1 MKKKKI
7 FIIILI
13 VSLLI
18 ILLASGAYF
27 TYKTINKNK
36 SAISGST
43 VVDKI
48 DKYGYTL
55 EEDAPKVYKDLFKQL
70 QDVLNKD
77 EVDYEEY
84 AKIVA
89 QMMVVDFYN
98 LDNKVSKNDIGGVQ
112 FIYED
117 YKENFVL
124 EASETVYKYIEH
136 NLYNDREQQLPVVD
150 SSYVD
155 SIKTEKYEYKK
166 IKDDEAY
173 TVVVKL
179 TYKKDMGYPESV
191 TVKLLHN
198 NDKLEVYYMK

>member
-7 FIIILI
+7 TLIIIIL
-13 VSLLI
+13 LLVV
-18 ILLASGAYF
+18 LLSVGGYF
-27 TYKTINKNK
+27 GYKAVNKNK
-36 SAISGST
+36 DAIGGT
-43 VVDKI
+43 VVVDKI

-55 EEDAPKVYKDLFKQL
+55 EEDAPKVYKDLFKEL
-70 QDVLNKD
+70 QKVLNKD

-84 AKIVA
+84 AKLVA
-89 QMMVVDFYN
+89 QMTVVDFYN

-112 FIYED
+112 FIYSP

-136 NLYNDREQQLPVVD
+136 NLYKDRTQQLPVVD

-155 SIKTEKYEYKK
+155 SIKTEKYQYKK

-173 TVVVKL
+173 KVNVKL
-179 TYKKDMGYPESV
+179 TYKKDMGYPSNV
-191 TVKLLHN
+191 VVKLLHN
-198 NDKLEVYYMK
+198 DGKLEVYYMK

>member
-7 FIIILI
+7 TLIIIIL
-13 VSLLI
+13 LLVV
-18 ILLASGAYF
+18 LLSVGGYF
-27 TYKTINKNK
+27 GYKTINKNK
-36 SAISGST
+36 NAITGT
-43 VVDKI
+43 VVVDKI

-55 EEDAPKVYKDLFKQL
+55 EEDAPKVYKDLFKEL
-70 QDVLNKD
+70 QKVLNKD

-84 AKIVA
+84 AKLVA
-89 QMMVVDFYN
+89 QMTAVDFYN

-112 FIYED
+112 FIYNP

-136 NLYNDREQQLPVVD
+136 NLYKDRTQQLPVVD

-155 SIKTEKYEYKK
+155 SIKTEKYQYKK

-173 TVVVKL
+173 SVNIKL
-179 TYKKDMGYPESV
+179 TYKKDMGYPSNV
-191 TVKLLHN
+191 VVKLLHN
-198 NDKLEVYYMK
+198 DGKLEVYYMK

>member
-1 MKKKKI
+1 MKKKKLI
-7 FIIILI
+7 LIIIILLL
-13 VSLLI
+13 VVLLLI
-18 ILLASGAYF
+18 GGYF
-27 TYKTINKNK
+27 TYKVVSKNK
-36 SAISGST
+36 SAVTGAV

-55 EEDAPKVYKDLFKQL
+55 EDDAPKVYKDLFKEL
-70 QDVLNKD
+70 QKVLNKD

-84 AKIVA
+84 AKLVA
-89 QMMVVDFYN
+89 QMTVVDFYN

-112 FIYED
+112 FIYGP

-136 NLYNDREQQLPVVD
+136 NLYKDRTQQLPVVD

-155 SIKTEKYEYKK
+155 SIKTLKYQYKK

-173 TVVVKL
+173 SVNVKL
-179 TYKKDMGYPESV
+179 TYNKDMGYPSNV
-191 TVKLLHN
+191 VVKLLHN
-198 NDKLEVYYMK
+198 DGKLEVYYMK

>member
-7 FIIILI
+7 TLIIIIL
-13 VSLLI
+13 LLVV
-18 ILLASGAYF
+18 LLAVGGYF
-27 TYKTINKNK
+27 GYKAVNKNK
-36 SAISGST
+36 TAIGT
-43 VVDKI
+43 TAVVDKI

-55 EEDAPKVYKDLFKQL
+55 EEDAPKVYKELFKEL
-70 QDVLNKD
+70 QDVLSKD

-84 AKIVA
+84 AKLVA
-89 QMMVVDFYN
+89 QMTVVDFYN

-112 FIYED
+112 FIYSS

-136 NLYNDREQQLPVVD
+136 NLYNDRTQQLPVVD

-155 SIKTEKYEYKK
+155 SIKTEKYQYQK

-173 TVVVKL
+173 NVNVKL
-179 TYKKDMGYPESV
+179 TYKKDMGYPSNV
-191 TVKLLHN
+191 VVKLLHN
-198 NDKLEVYYMK
+198 DGKLEVYYMK

>member
-7 FIIILI
+7 TLIIIIL
-13 VSLLI
+13 LLVV
-18 ILLASGAYF
+18 LLAVGGYF
-27 TYKTINKNK
+27 GYKAVNKNK
-36 SAISGST
+36 TAIGT
-43 VVDKI
+43 AAVVDKI

-55 EEDAPKVYKDLFKQL
+55 EEDAPKVYKELFKEL
-70 QDVLNKD
+70 QDVLSKD

-84 AKIVA
+84 AKLVA
-89 QMMVVDFYN
+89 QMTVVDFYN

-112 FIYED
+112 FIYSS

-136 NLYNDREQQLPVVD
+136 NLYNDRTQQLPVVD

-155 SIKTEKYEYKK
+155 SIKTEKYQYQK

-173 TVVVKL
+173 NVNVKL
-179 TYKKDMGYPESV
+179 TYKKDMGYPSNV
-191 TVKLLHN
+191 VVKLLHN
-198 NDKLEVYYMK
+198 DGKLEVYYMK

>member
-1 MKKKKI
+1 MKKKKLI
-7 FIIILI
+7 LIIIILLL
-13 VSLLI
+13 VVLLLI
-18 ILLASGAYF
+18 GGYF
-27 TYKTINKNK
+27 TYKVVSKNK
-36 SAISGST
+36 SAVTGAV

-55 EEDAPKVYKDLFKQL
+55 EDDAPKVYKDLFKEL
-70 QDVLNKD
+70 QKVLNKD

-84 AKIVA
+84 AKLVA
-89 QMMVVDFYN
+89 QMTVVDFYN

-112 FIYED
+112 FIYGP

-136 NLYNDREQQLPVVD
+136 NLYKDRTQQLPVVD

-155 SIKTEKYEYKK
+155 SIKTLKYQYKK

-173 TVVVKL
+173 SVNVKL
-179 TYKKDMGYPESV
+179 TYKKDMGYPSNV
-191 TVKLLHN
+191 VVKLLHN
-198 NDKLEVYYMK
+198 DGKLEVYYMK

>member
-7 FIIILI
+7 TLIIIILLLVVLLSVGGYFGYKA
-13 VSLLI
+13 VS
-18 ILLASGAYF
+18 
-27 TYKTINKNK
+27 KNK
-36 SAISGST
+36 DAIEGT
-43 VVDKI
+43 VVVDKI

-55 EEDAPKVYKDLFKQL
+55 EEDAPKVYKDLFKEL
-70 QDVLNKD
+70 QKVLNKD

-84 AKIVA
+84 AKLVA
-89 QMMVVDFYN
+89 QMTVVDFYN

-112 FIYED
+112 FIYSP

-136 NLYNDREQQLPVVD
+136 NLYKDRTQQLPVVD

-155 SIKTEKYEYKK
+155 SIKTEKYQYKK

-173 TVVVKL
+173 SVNVKL
-179 TYKKDMGYPESV
+179 TYKKDMGYPSNIV
-191 TVKLLHN
+191 VKLLHN
-198 NDKLEVYYMK
+198 DGKLEVYYMK